1 MGLLVET
8 LERLLALPAADLRV
22 SLSEASDIIATAL
35 DADKVD
41 AFLYEESRDS
51 LVAVGTSNQPL
62 SALEKKLGLDVLQL
76 SNGGRVV
83 QVFMTGQT
91 FVTGHLQDD
100 PTELRG
106 VKEGL
111 GVQSKLGVPLQVGD
125 KRRGMIMIASQ
136 RPDHFTDEHVRFAEA
151 VGRWVGLIAH
161 RAELVEK
168 IARNAAEQGRR
179 AVAEE
184 LVTML
189 AHDLR
194 NYIAPVDLRL
204 GRLQRRAE
212 RDGRPERDED
222 LRDLGLA
229 RRGIERLLA
238 MIADILDVSRID
250 AGVLPLDLEP
260 VDLAALLGDVTSTM
274 STPEQ
279 AITLKVSESATVMAD
294 PRRIRQ
300 CAENLLSNALK
311 HSPKGTPVTVM
322 VRRERHD
329 GIEQARVDI
338 IDQGPGIPSDVL
350 PHIFE
355 RFVTGQARMG
365 GTGLG
370 LYIAHRI
377 AVMHGGD
384 LEVTTTPGE
393 GTCISLTLACC
404 ADESA
409 PPRR

>member
-1 MGLLVET
+1 
-8 LERLLALPAADLRV
+8 
-22 SLSEASDIIATAL
+22 
-35 DADKVD
+35 
-41 AFLYEESRDS
+41 
-51 LVAVGTSNQPL
+51 
-62 SALEKKLGLDVLQL
+62 
-76 SNGGRVV
+76 
-83 QVFMTGQT
+83 
-91 FVTGHLQDD
+91 
-100 PTELRG
+100 
-106 VKEGL
+106 
-111 GVQSKLGVPLQVGD
+111 
-125 KRRGMIMIASQ
+125 
-136 RPDHFTDEHVRFAEA
+136 
-151 VGRWVGLIAH
+151 
-161 RAELVEK
+161 
-168 IARNAAEQGRR
+168 
-179 AVAEE
+179 
-184 LVTML
+184 
-189 AHDLR
+189 
-194 NYIAPVDLRL
+194 
-204 GRLQRRAE
+204 
-212 RDGRPERDED
+212 
-222 LRDLGLA
+222 
-229 RRGIERLLA
+229 
-238 MIADILDVSRID
+238 
-250 AGVLPLDLEP
+250 
-260 VDLAALLGDVTSTM
+260 VTSTM